1 MIYNY
6 TKQCGIMHGSVLFTR
21 ARVKQ
26 AVYKHVYKVSLML
39 HYEPVVAVFSQLSR
53 FTGHGLPHIVHV
65 ICNGRCCDRRG
76 FDPIQF
82 GNRGDVGGGSV
93 GCQLLGDL
101 FVGQP
106 SLRKLA
112 AFGV

>member
-26 AVYKHVYKVSLML
+26 AVYKHVYKVSLLL

-53 FTGHGLPHIVHV
+53 FTGQGLPHIVHV
-65 ICNGRCCDRRG
+65 IC
-76 FDPIQF
+76 ISAT
-82 GNRGDVGGGSV
+82 VGVVTGGV
-93 GCQLLGDL
+93 
-101 FVGQP
+101 VTV
-106 SLRKLA
+106 A
-112 AFGV
+112 ALIPFRLVVAGTSGVVLSAASCWATCS